1 MTTRTKRL
9 RVTRRRRSMPGS
21 GIGPCSIVD
30 PFREHRSVHLCF
42 SALTSGR
49 CWFASGAYVH
59 GACAGNLAVRPGSA
73 AQNPRGDQYPIR
85 SRGHNRVVGSSNPIR
100 STTQSLEPADFPE
113 TAEEPAIGGLL
124 RLGFGLRRDRFWP
137 EGDFGRSVSRPR
149 NPVSPMQIDLG

>member
-1 MTTRTKRL
+1 MSQRPVRMTACL
-9 RVTRRRRSMPGS
+9 VRS
-21 GIGPCSIVD
+21 
-30 PFREHRSVHLCF
+30 
-42 SALTSGR
+42 
-49 CWFASGAYVH
+49 
-59 GACAGNLAVRPGSA
+59 
-73 AQNPRGDQYPIR
+73 
-85 SRGHNRVVGSSNPIR
+85 SSPLR